1 VRRPT
6 CRPDRIVRFR
16 DPPDHCYLGFSTRA
30 LGEVLRMAGAV
41 ARSAAVRKPAV
52 QSVAI
57 TTNRNDAAVN
67 DLLTWQLVNLWRAH
81 GLERLR
87 GYQIREGDRGAKS
100 LGGSPPTDPD
110 GGAWLPEPPA
120 LSRPRHRNP

>member
-67 DLLTWQLVNLWRAH
+67 DLLTWQLINLWRAH
-81 GLERLR
+81 GLERLQA
-87 GYQIREGDRGAKS
+87 YQVGEGIGGGDDLVGPHPAYPHVRPGFSS
-100 LGGSPPTDPD
+100 L
-110 GGAWLPEPPA
+110 LA
-120 LSRPRHRNP
+120 LFAPLFVVF